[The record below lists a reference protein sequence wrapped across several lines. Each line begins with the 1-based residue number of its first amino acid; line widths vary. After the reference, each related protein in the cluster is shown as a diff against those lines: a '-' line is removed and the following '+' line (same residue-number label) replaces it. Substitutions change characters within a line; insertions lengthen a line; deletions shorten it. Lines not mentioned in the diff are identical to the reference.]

1 MPRPRKP
8 RVVFNPPQQ
17 EPVSLVNPGKIDN
30 PTPIFDRAMRAAEAK
45 REREQEKEAQVENEE
60 EYRRAL
66 NAFAGSPNGAIVLKP
81 WIRFMKVFA
90 VPSTNGMERVEQ
102 DGMRRFYLKMI
113 RPYLKPEFRME
124 IENV

>member
-8 RVVFNPPQQ
+8 RVVSNPPQ
-17 EPVSLVNPGKIDN
+17 EPVSLINPGSIDS

-45 REREQEKEAQVENEE
+45 REREKEKEAQIENEDQ
-60 EYRRAL
+60 YRMAL

-113 RPYLKPEFRME
+113 RPYLKPEVIME